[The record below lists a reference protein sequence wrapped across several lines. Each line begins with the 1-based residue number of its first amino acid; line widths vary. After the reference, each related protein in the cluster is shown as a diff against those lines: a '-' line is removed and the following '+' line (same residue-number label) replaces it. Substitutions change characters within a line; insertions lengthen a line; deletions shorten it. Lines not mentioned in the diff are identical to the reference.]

1 MPKALL
7 KNLRHSSEMSAIS
20 DIQLEENAE
29 TSKVSVLQ
37 ATRDKELDGDLISY
51 AFQWAVIF

>member
-7 KNLRHSSEMSAIS
+7 KNLRLSSEMPSIS

-37 ATRDKELDGDLISY
+37 ATRDKELDRDLISY